1 MKALYG
7 AGRVRT
13 DGGVSKTIKDGINSH
28 LKPLA
33 EQIKPLRERVLAKK
47 EQVKVLLAAIDYNRY
62 YYIY

>member
-47 EQVKVLLAAIDYNRY
+47 EQVKVLLAAK
-62 YYIY
+62 